1 VAVIITQLKYYAFTG
16 FYLLFISRNSSFS
29 DVTIVTEV
37 TADIYL
43 DLVSVNFLVYWAC
56 RDMEAN

>member
-1 VAVIITQLKYYAFTG
+1 MPLFAFIC
-16 FYLLFISRNSSFS
+16 FFIACNSLFS

-37 TADIYL
+37 TVDIYL

>member
-1 VAVIITQLKYYAFTG
+1 MITQLTYYVFIY
-16 FYLLFISRNSSFS
+16 FYLLFKACNSLFS
-29 DVTIVTEV
+29 DVTVVTEV

-43 DLVSVNFLVYWAC
+43 GLVSVNFLVYWAC

>member
-1 VAVIITQLKYYAFTG
+1 MITQLTYYAFIC
-16 FYLLFISRNSSFS
+16 FYLLFIACNSLFS

-43 DLVSVNFLVYWAC
+43 DLVSVNSLVYWAC